1 MELLSFGNKGW
12 GDEILLATLI
22 TIAVAITALFIG
34 FIFAL
39 IFVSFKLSKNSFL
52 NYVGNTYTTVFRGV
66 PELLIIYLFFFG
78 GSTALMYLGKIFGYN
93 GYIEINSFI
102 TGALAIGIV
111 SGAYSTEILRGAI
124 LSIDKGQFE
133 GSKALGLSKVAFF
146 FKVIFPQVLRIAI
159 PNISNVW
166 QITLKDTSLISVTGL
181 VELMRQS
188 YIAAGSTRSPL
199 IFYVFAA
206 IIYLILTTI
215 SMKFFNK
222 IEKKFNYI

>member
-12 GDEILLATLI
+12 GDEILLATLT
-22 TIAVAITALFIG
+22 TIVVAITALFIG

-52 NYVGNTYTTVFRGV
+52 NYAGSTYTTVFRGV

-78 GSTALMYLGKIFGYN
+78 GSSTLMYIGKIFGYN

-133 GSKALGLSKVAFF
+133 G
-146 FKVIFPQVLRIAI
+146 
-159 PNISNVW
+159 
-166 QITLKDTSLISVTGL
+166 
-181 VELMRQS
+181 
-188 YIAAGSTRSPL
+188 
-199 IFYVFAA
+199 
-206 IIYLILTTI
+206 
-215 SMKFFNK
+215 
-222 IEKKFNYI
+222 

>member
-66 PELLIIYLFFFG
+66 PEL
-78 GSTALMYLGKIFGYN
+78 
-93 GYIEINSFI
+93 
-102 TGALAIGIV
+102 
-111 SGAYSTEILRGAI
+111 
-124 LSIDKGQFE
+124 
-133 GSKALGLSKVAFF
+133 
-146 FKVIFPQVLRIAI
+146 
-159 PNISNVW
+159 